1 MTVPPATEPP
11 TTQTP
16 TTQTSTNQTPAG
28 RPTSHRASHRAA
40 RQTGSQSGP
49 ARPSSSAAVSSLAS
63 ALGESAP
70 AVAAL
75 RRMKLVAGGL
85 LLVAA
90 ALFLISRIVG
100 HGDGGWGYLQAMS
113 EAAMVGG
120 LADWFA
126 VTALFRHPLGLPI
139 PHTAI
144 IPRKKDQIGES
155 LGAFVRQNFLTEE
168 VVGSH
173 VAAVGIPHRAGAWLA
188 EPVHAAQLTEEAA
201 LALAGAAAVLR
212 DEDIRAAVA
221 GFAEQ
226 RLAAIPAA
234 PVLARVIDIVV
245 EGGQHQAALTS
256 GLRALMRFLDDN
268 SDMLRQRVSE
278 ESPEWVPSWVDDRVF
293 TRLFTGMQSFLADI
307 ASEEDHEFRQQF
319 DERLRQYAHALRT
332 DDATIKRIEETK
344 RQILEHEAVRSWMGS
359 LWFTLKSAALSA
371 ADDPDSELRR
381 TATSVL
387 VQVGVA
393 LRDDVELQSKV
404 ESWIQAAL
412 RHVLS
417 RYSQDLAALISTT
430 VARWDAAETSRR
442 LEIQVGRDLQF
453 IRVNGTIV
461 GSLVGLVIY
470 TVSQLL

>member
-1 MTVPPATEPP
+1 MTLHLPDT
-11 TTQTP
+11 
-16 TTQTSTNQTPAG
+16 
-28 RPTSHRASHRAA
+28 R
-40 RQTGSQSGP
+40 
-49 ARPSSSAAVSSLAS
+49 
-63 ALGESAP
+63 P

-75 RRMKLVAGGL
+75 RRMKAVAGGL

-90 ALFLISRIVG
+90 LLFLVSTVVG
-100 HGDGGWGYLQAMS
+100 NGDGAWGYLQAMS

-168 VVGSH
+168 IVGAH
-173 VAAVGIPHRAGAWLA
+173 VAAAAIPHRAGLWLA
-188 EPVHAAQLTEEAA
+188 EPQHAAQLGEEAA

-226 RLAAIPAA
+226 RLAAIEAA

-245 EGGQHQAALTS
+245 AGGQHQVALSS

-268 SDMLRQRVSE
+268 RDMLRRRVSE
-278 ESPEWVPSWVDDRVF
+278 ESPDWVPNWVDDRVF

-307 ASEEDHEFRQQF
+307 ASQDDHEFRLQF
-319 DERLRQYAHALRT
+319 DDRLRKYATALRT
-332 DDATIKRIEETK
+332 DPATITRIEDAK
-344 RQILEHEAVRSWMGS
+344 RQILEHEAVRSWIGS

-371 ADDPDSELRR
+371 ADDPESDLRR
-381 TATSVL
+381 TLTSVL

-393 LRDDVELQSKV
+393 LRDDAELQNKV

-412 RHVLS
+412 RHVLR

-442 LEIQVGRDLQF
+442 LEVQIGRDLQF
-453 IRVNGTIV
+453 IRVNGTLV

-470 TVSQLL
+470 TISQVL